1 MKKGLTLFG
10 IPFGEFNHQFNIFL
24 KKIYY
29 FNISKN
35 LLNINLKKLHYNSY
49 YTALPEINPS
59 INAQRIN
66 QISMIEYFNQ
76 ETRLDFVNS
85 ILYLSDPLSEEYNLS
100 IDDELKLIVQIIN
113 DFSDNNII
121 VKFHPRDSEFKK
133 NAIKKLIENELP
145 IDLKNLPSEELIS
158 NYSFEAIVGT
168 ICTTLYYASLYTE
181 TPIFSYILVF
191 SILNG
196 L

>member
-1 MKKGLTLFG
+1 
-10 IPFGEFNHQFNIFL
+10 
-24 KKIYY
+24 
-29 FNISKN
+29 
-35 LLNINLKKLHYNSY
+35 
-49 YTALPEINPS
+49 
-59 INAQRIN
+59 
-66 QISMIEYFNQ
+66 MIEYFNQ

-121 VKFHPRDSEFKK
+121 VKFHPRDSESKK

-181 TPIFSYILVF
+181 TPIFSYILKLQYVKWF
-191 SILNG
+191 INIKKLIEMHFVKIN
-196 L
+196 LR